1 MTYFRVFLVSVFIA
15 LCTGCASP
23 AQISGMSVA
32 SDQTDA
38 QFYDQRLH
46 HNIQVT
52 EVNGGDATNP
62 LWTSEIDGPDFGAAL
77 KQSLASADLLGEA
90 PAAYTLRANLLRV
103 DQPIFGLDFEVT
115 CEAEYTL
122 TESATN
128 TVIFREII
136 RTPFTA
142 GVGDSVIAIKRL
154 RLANEGSART
164 NIHTLLKRLK
174 ELKLETRQVSLK

>member
-1 MTYFRVFLVSVFIA
+1 
-15 LCTGCASP
+15 
-23 AQISGMSVA
+23 
-32 SDQTDA
+32 
-38 QFYDQRLH
+38 
-46 HNIQVT
+46 
-52 EVNGGDATNP
+52 
-62 LWTSEIDGPDFGAAL
+62 
-77 KQSLASADLLGEA
+77 
-90 PAAYTLRANLLRV
+90 
-103 DQPIFGLDFEVT
+103 
-115 CEAEYTL
+115 L